1 MNKTLLVL
9 SIAAFMFV
17 ACGDDSSSAS
27 PTKPVEESNL
37 GESSS
42 SESSSSEKSAPL
54 SSSSVAQSS
63 SEISVPSS
71 SDDVESSSS
80 DVVAAS
86 SSSETSAQSSSDN
99 AESSSSDLVA
109 ESSSSDAVAESSSSD
124 AVAESSSSDDEYED
138 EYEDEE
144 DSIYVAF
151 YRYRDE
157 LSDTIHMDSS
167 WKKAEN
173 WRIACVEEINI
184 LRATEGLPPLA
195 RAADKEACIDEQAQ
209 LDLDAN
215 KGHANFRH
223 CGETS
228 QNTAISSKM
237 YIGDWTDENLKSY
250 AFMANSGFWMEKVY
264 DVILPAE
271 DVTNEMVGHYKNMI
285 DPRHTSVACG
295 YAATSS
301 KIWIDVDFYK

>member
-1 MNKTLLVL
+1 MRMNKTLLVL

-99 AESSSSDLVA
+99 AESSSSD
-109 ESSSSDAVAESSSSD
+109 
-124 AVAESSSSDDEYED
+124 AVAESSSSDDEYEN

-157 LSDTIHMDSS
+157 LSDTIYMDSS

>member
-37 GESSS
+37 GESNS

-99 AESSSSDLVA
+99 AESSSSD
-109 ESSSSDAVAESSSSD
+109 

-157 LSDTIHMDSS
+157 LSDTIYMDSS